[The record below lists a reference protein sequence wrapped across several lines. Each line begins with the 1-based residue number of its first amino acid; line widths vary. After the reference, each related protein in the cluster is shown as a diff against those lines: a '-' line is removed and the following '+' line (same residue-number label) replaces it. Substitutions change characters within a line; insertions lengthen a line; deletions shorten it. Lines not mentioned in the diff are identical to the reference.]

1 MDPTTIVIIGMVGL
15 GGGLLVML
23 YFEEAG
29 KRRLAGRARGRRQSP
44 TARAVRTATTGLRL
58 RRDRQGGLDGII
70 HRLAPKPEV
79 LRARLAATGTGMTI
93 GTYGLISL
101 ILPIVVAGLLL
112 LRGVAPLVSILG
124 GVLIGLWL
132 PHAAVGFMVGGRQK
146 KFIKL
151 FPDAIGLMVR
161 GLKAGLPVSETLIVV
176 GREVSDPVG
185 EEFRRIADQIKLGQP
200 IEDAMWATAKRLNL
214 AEFNFMVITF
224 SVQRETGG
232 NLAET
237 LENLD
242 DILRRRQQMKLKIK
256 AMSSEAVASAG
267 IIGSLPFVMGAIMF
281 VVSHDYILSLFQS
294 QLGYMM
300 LGGGGGMLLVGI
312 IVMMKMV
319 SFDI

>member
-1 MDPTTIVIIGMVGL
+1 MNPTTIVIIGMIGL
-15 GGGLLVML
+15 GGGLLLML

-29 KRRLAGRARGRRQSP
+29 KRRLASRARGRRQIS
-44 TARAVRTATTGLRL
+44 TARASRSASGPQL
-58 RRDRQGGLDGII
+58 RRDSQGGFDGFI
-70 HRLAPKPEV
+70 HRLVPKPEV
-79 LRARLAATGTGMTI
+79 LRARLAATGTGLTI
-93 GTYGLISL
+93 GTYGLASL
-101 ILPIVVAGLLL
+101 ILPVVVVGLML

-124 GVLIGLWL
+124 GVLVGLWV
-132 PHAAVGFMVGGRQK
+132 PHAVVGFLVGGRQK

-161 GLKAGLPVSETLIVV
+161 GLKAGLPVSETLVVV

-185 EEFRRIADQIKLGQP
+185 EEFRRIADQIKLGQA

-242 DILRRRQQMKLKIK
+242 DILRKRQQMKLKIK
-256 AMSSEAVASAG
+256 AMSSEAIASAG
-267 IIGSLPFVMGAIMF
+267 IIGSLPFAMAGIMF
-281 VVSHDYILSLFQS
+281 VISREYILTLFQS
-294 QLGYMM
+294 QLGYIM
-300 LGGGGGMLLVGI
+300 LAGGGGMLLMGI
-312 IVMMKMV
+312 FVMMKMV